1 MRRWRAALGAL
12 VAMAL
17 VAGLAW
23 RLGGD
28 DDDRAT
34 ATVTRGSLA
43 QTIETTGTVRPAAVA
58 TVTAHVSGVVSRLG
72 VRPGDPV
79 AAGDI
84 VAELDRVPFDAA
96 VAEAERAVIQA
107 DLAACV
113 AAAQAEA
120 AQPEALATPAQA
132 LAAAQQAKDARA
144 ALDAARRALSGTTL
158 IAPVVGTVLSVEVTE
173 GAPVEAGSPVA
184 TINGGDRFE
193 IAADLD
199 EVDVPNV
206 PVGSPVTVRVDAFPA
221 AELGGTVA
229 AIAPV
234 GEPQGGGVVFPTTIA
249 LDDPT
254 GTGLALR
261 PGMTAAVAI
270 PASAVE
276 DAILVPEAAVETVG
290 RRSFVRLLEDGEER
304 RVEIVP
310 GVRADGLVEV
320 AAGGVAPGDRVLLGT

>member
-1 MRRWRAALGAL
+1 LLVVALLAAL
-12 VAMAL
+12 V
-17 VAGLAW
+17 W
-23 RLGGD
+23 RLGGGD
-28 DDDRAT
+28 GDRAT
-34 ATVTRGSLA
+34 AEVTRGSLA
-43 QTIETTGTVRPAAVA
+43 QTIETTGTVRPADPA
-58 TVTAHVSGVVSRLG
+58 TVTSPVSGLVAQLG
-72 VRPGDPV
+72 VWPGDAV
-79 AAGDI
+79 AVGDI
-84 VAELDRVPFDAA
+84 VAELDRAPFEAA

-107 DLAACV
+107 DLAASA
-113 AAAQAEA
+113 AAAQTEA
-120 AQPEALATPAQA
+120 AQPGDLATPAQA
-132 LAAAQQAKDARA
+132 LVATQRAEEARA

-158 IAPVVGTVLSVEVTE
+158 IAPVAGTVLSVEVAE

-193 IAADLD
+193 VAADLD
-199 EVDVPNV
+199 EVDIPNV
-206 PVGSPVTVRVDAFPA
+206 PVGSTVSVRVDAFPA

-276 DAILVPEAAVETVG
+276 GATLVPEAAVETVG

-310 GVRADGLVEV
+310 GLRADGLVEV
-320 AAGGVAPGDRVLLGT
+320 AAGEVAPGDRVLLGT